1 MKGLIHN
8 SSKIFYV
15 FWSSILLLRPRQLR
29 VRQEDLIEGEFY
41 LVKSK
46 NYQAFLAAIG
56 AISVISII
64 WNRRRNDTF
73 IQAVVP

>member
-1 MKGLIHN
+1 M
-8 SSKIFYV
+8 
-15 FWSSILLLRPRQLR
+15 R

-56 AISVISII
+56 AISVVSII
-64 WNRRRNDTF
+64 WNRRRYDVF
-73 IQAVVP
+73 VQAVVP